1 MQRREYLIATG
12 TVVAGTSLSGCLG
25 SATGTLE
32 TRITDQP
39 GDISDFESCV
49 VTITELRIKP
59 ASDDGEDD
67 DSNETDGNG
76 TDDADLAEETY
87 EVDDTEADLVE
98 LQDGNTQLVDEQE
111 LDAGDYEYLKI
122 AVSNVEATL
131 DDGSDADVSTPGDAP
146 LKFNQ
151 PFEIREDTRTVF
163 TADFTPVKQGQSGG
177 YVLQPVADG
186 TEVSYEE

>member
-12 TVVAGTSLSGCLG
+12 SVAAGASLAGCIG
-25 SATGTLE
+25 SATGTLA
-32 TRITDQP
+32 TQVTDQP

-59 ASDDGEDD
+59 ASEDGDDDGG
-67 DSNETDGNG
+67 NETDGEG
-76 TDDADLAEETY
+76 DDTSAEETY
-87 EVDDTEADLVE
+87 EVDDAEADLVE

-122 AVSNVEATL
+122 QVSNVDATL
-131 DDGSDADVSTPGDAP
+131 DDGSDADVSTPGNAP

-151 PFEIREDTRTVF
+151 SFEIREDTRTVF

-186 TEVSYEE
+186 TMVTIES

>member
-12 TVVAGTSLSGCLG
+12 SVAAGASLAGCIG
-25 SATGTLE
+25 SATGTLA
-32 TRITDQP
+32 TQVTDQP

-59 ASDDGEDD
+59 ASDDGDD
-67 DSNETDGNG
+67 ADGNETDGNG
-76 TDDADLAEETY
+76 TDADDESAEETY
-87 EVDDTEADLVE
+87 EVDDAEADLVE

-122 AVSNVEATL
+122 QVSNVDATL
-131 DDGSDADVSTPGDAP
+131 NDGSDADVSTPGDAP

-151 PFEIREDTRTVF
+151 SFEIREDTRTVF

-186 TEVSYEE
+186 TEVSYE